1 MAGWNGNGHGRAGM
15 NATDRARLWRV
26 SRALAVAVAVMGAQP
41 VLAIETNPFLPP
53 VERGD
58 DMEARL
64 QKRIDRAVAAA
75 EERLVKTVVD
85 ALSGRDISGAPKPL
99 QDAVARRPPPPPVSS
114 PTSTNTSL
122 PPGLP
127 GLPALPSFM
136 GGPSAAPPSGGA
148 PVGLASSEAGPVPSG
163 AVFIGCLDGQAFFQ
177 DRAGS
182 PFLVDPRAFPP
193 SSGGAGA
200 CGR

>member
-1 MAGWNGNGHGRAGM
+1 M
-15 NATDRARLWRV
+15 
-26 SRALAVAVAVMGAQP
+26 SRALAVAAAVMGPQAA
-41 VLAIETNPFLPP
+41 LAVEANPFLPP
-53 VERGD
+53 AERGD

-85 ALSGRDISGAPKPL
+85 ALSGRDISSAPKPL
-99 QDAVARRPPPPPVSS
+99 QDAVTRRPAPPPASPP

-136 GGPSAAPPSGGA
+136 GGSAAATAPPPPGGA
-148 PVGLASSEAGPVPSG
+148 SVGLASSGPEPVPPG

>member
-1 MAGWNGNGHGRAGM
+1 M

-53 VERGD
+53 AERGD

-99 QDAVARRPPPPPVSS
+99 QDAVARRPPPAVAAARQLSNLDQHQLAARLAGAS
-114 PTSTNTSL
+114 
-122 PPGLP
+122 GLAELHGRP
-127 GLPALPSFM
+127 LRR
-136 GGPSAAPPSGGA
+136 SAVRGGA
-148 PVGLASSEAGPVPSG
+148 RRSG
-163 AVFIGCLDGQAFFQ
+163 VV
-177 DRAGS
+177 RS
-182 PFLVDPRAFPP
+182 
-193 SSGGAGA
+193 GAGA
-200 CGR
+200 VGRGVHRLSGRAGFLSGPRRVAFSG